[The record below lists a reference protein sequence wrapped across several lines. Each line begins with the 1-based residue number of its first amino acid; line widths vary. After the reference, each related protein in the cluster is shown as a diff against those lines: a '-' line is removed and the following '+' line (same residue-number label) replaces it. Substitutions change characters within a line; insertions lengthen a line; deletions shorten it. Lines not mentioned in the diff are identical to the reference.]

1 MLPYN
6 KYITIYYMRMQVQIM
21 KKRTRKRFGRK
32 KNNRLYYKLGKKR
45 LSVLGICAVC
55 IGIVCGCAMQGGQ
68 NRQTTQSAQLAQQEE
83 GKSLPKLQQPISKTA
98 VMMDTVVSI
107 TLYEGDETLL
117 EDCMAYCETLA
128 AKLDNYADD
137 SEISALNTH
146 PEEMVSLS
154 DTTLAL
160 LRLGQS
166 YEERSGGKF
175 SIRLGALCTLWD
187 FHEESAY
194 LPKQEEI
201 EKALQAANESS
212 LEIGKDAVCLH
223 GAGAAVDLGGIA
235 KGYLADCLKSYMQEK
250 GVTSAII
257 NLGGNVLTIGNKPDG
272 SRFVVGIQK
281 PFAKDGEVMLGVR
294 TEDSSVVTSGVYQRY
309 FEQDGKRYHH
319 ILDVETGYPSETDL
333 YSVSVLS
340 KNSADG
346 DALST
351 ICMLYGLEAGLAL
364 IEDTPD
370 VEAIFITDEN
380 KIIYSDGITEDMILK

>member
-1 MLPYN
+1 MKRLLVN
-6 KYITIYYMRMQVQIM
+6 K
-21 KKRTRKRFGRK
+21 K
-32 KNNRLYYKLGKKR
+32 KNNVDIHGRTRNLACL
-45 LSVLGICAVC
+45 LGICTVC
-55 IGIVCGCAMQGGQ
+55 IGIVCGCAGQGGQ
-68 NRQTTQSAQLAQQEE
+68 NGQTTRPEQPAQQEE
-83 GKSLPKLQQPISKTA
+83 GKGLPKLQQPISKTS
-98 VMMDTVVSI
+98 VMMDTVVSV
-107 TLYEGDETLL
+107 TLYEGDEELL

-137 SEISALNTH
+137 SEISALNAH

-154 DTTLAL
+154 DTTLDL
-160 LRLGQS
+160 LQIGQS

-201 EKALQAANESS
+201 EETLQASNASS
-212 LEIGKDAVCLH
+212 LEIGKDGACLH

-235 KGYLADCLKSYMQEK
+235 KGYLADCLKTYMQEK

-257 NLGGNVLTIGNKPDG
+257 NLGGNVLTIGKKPDG
-272 SRFVVGIQK
+272 SKFVVGIQK
-281 PFAKDGEVMLGVR
+281 PFAKDGEIALGVH

-319 ILDVETGYPSETDL
+319 ILDVETGYPVETEL
-333 YSVSVLS
+333 YSVSILS

-351 ICMLYGLEAGLAL
+351 ICMLYGLEDGLAL

-380 KIIYSDGITEDMILK
+380 EIVYSSGITDDMIIK